1 MVAENAK
8 SLMKYLRQTNNFAKK
23 TIRVGILDAF
33 QCVMIINLSRIIA
46 IFVLNSWCGIKCQA
60 VVAICQMYD
69 FRNWKWWLIDQ
80 DYKIWSEKVLKR
92 QNGAFG
98 IEKIQQ

>member
-33 QCVMIINLSRIIA
+33 QCVMIINVSRIIA

-69 FRNWKWWLIDQ
+69 FRGYKLLLIHQ
-80 DYKIWSEKVLKR
+80 DSKYELQKLYNERKLHL
-92 QNGAFG
+92 
-98 IEKIQQ
+98 

>member
-8 SLMKYLRQTNNFAKK
+8 SLMKYLRETNNFAKK
-23 TIRVGILDAF
+23 TVRVGILDAF
-33 QCVMIINLSRIIA
+33 HCVIIIIVSRIIA

-69 FRNWKWWLIDQ
+69 FRNCKSLLIHQ
-80 DYKIWSEKVLKR
+80 EYKILT
-92 QNGAFG
+92 A
-98 IEKIQQ
+98 KII

>member
-33 QCVMIINLSRIIA
+33 QCVIIINVSRIIA

-69 FRNWKWWLIDQ
+69 FRNCKSLLIHQ
-80 DYKIWSEKVLKR
+80 EYKILI
-92 QNGAFG
+92 A
-98 IEKIQQ
+98 KII